1 MKKNVIIN
9 ISSLLSK
16 IIICLGMAMIATA
29 CNKDTEDFMPEDGN
43 NNYSPTDET
52 EEYMSLLASKKG
64 SLLSSYTWQDYN
76 TLGLFLTKG
85 TLDQPYQDN
94 KLAYSNIK
102 ATMNA
107 GLWNLYP
114 DPVVLTDDKAIIF
127 AYSPYISNANPYA
140 IPVETGTRT
149 LYMYGTHLAP
159 QVSVCKGDNIASL
172 EMANAMAII
181 DIYVRKTENLQG
193 QVFLEEIAIEGRN
206 DSIRLPIKGTLD
218 IMTGQLAST
227 DYGKYGFDKLKQIL
241 NTSYSD
247 TCLYR
252 LTAFPRDNKENEVY
266 LSIKVNGNRMS
277 LPMNEEHDWKA
288 GIRNIYN
295 ITFNGYDLDV
305 ENVQIKPWKDVEV
318 KEGELNE
325 KEGKQDEE

>member
-1 MKKNVIIN
+1 M
-9 ISSLLSK
+9 LSK
-16 IIICLGMAMIATA
+16 VVICLGLAMIATA
-29 CNKDTEDFMPEDGN
+29 CNKDTEDFMPENGN
-43 NNYSPTDET
+43 NNNSPGTDET
-52 EEYMSLLASKKG
+52 EQYISLLASKKG

-102 ATMNA
+102 ATMKA
-107 GLWNLYP
+107 GLWNLDP
-114 DPVVLTDDKAIIF
+114 GPVVLTDDKAIIF

-140 IPVETGTRT
+140 VPVETATRT

-159 QVSVCKGDNIASL
+159 QVSICKGDNIASL
-172 EMANAMAII
+172 EMSNAMAII
-181 DIYVRKTENLQG
+181 DINVRKSENFQG
-193 QVFLEEIAIEGRN
+193 QAILQEIAIEGRN
-206 DSIRLPIKGTLD
+206 DSIRLPIKGKMD
-218 IMTGQLAST
+218 IMTGQLT
-227 DYGKYGFDKLKQIL
+227 PTGYGKYGFEKLEQKL
-241 NTSYSD
+241 HTSYTD
-247 TCLYR
+247 TCFYR

-295 ITFNGYDLDV
+295 ITFNGYDMEV
-305 ENVQIKPWKDVEV
+305 EKVQIEPWKDVEV
-318 KEGELNE
+318 KDGELNE
-325 KEGKQDEE
+325 REGKQDEE